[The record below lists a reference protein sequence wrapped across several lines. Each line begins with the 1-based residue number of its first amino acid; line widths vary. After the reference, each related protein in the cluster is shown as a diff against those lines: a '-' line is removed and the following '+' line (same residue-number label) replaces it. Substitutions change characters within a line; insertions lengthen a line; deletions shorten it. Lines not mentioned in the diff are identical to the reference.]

1 MPDHL
6 SLISVTRRVQ
16 GENRL
21 PKRTPV
27 ACYGPATPINKC
39 EGVFVKDNNHGHQL
53 GGSEDSWEQGDI
65 DQAVAASFYL
75 PCKLVLLCAAPLLF
89 LAPKLLSSL
98 TPPLSPAVHFNK
110 ESGNLAPTFFSVKK
124 GQASGVNTG
133 GWGEKL
139 VSISSLPPA

>member
-1 MPDHL
+1 M
-6 SLISVTRRVQ
+6 
-16 GENRL
+16 
-21 PKRTPV
+21 
-27 ACYGPATPINKC
+27 ACCGPATPINKC
-39 EGVFVKDNNHGHQL
+39 VCGWGVFVKDNNHGHQL
-53 GGSEDSWEQGDI
+53 GGSEDSWEHGDI

-75 PCKLVLLCAAPLLF
+75 PCRLVLLCAAPLLF
-89 LAPKLLSSL
+89 LAPKLLSSCCRAAVE
-98 TPPLSPAVHFNK
+98 PNPSPLPHAVHFNK